1 MNVNAEQSMFPVCQ
15 HERYLCVSFPSCL
28 GEKIKS
34 ISPGKRGFQ
43 TWAEL
48 SKKINRSDDILLSIN
63 NAFVICQ
70 TVY

>member
-34 ISPGKRGFQ
+34 IALGRGDSRLGQ
-43 TWAEL
+43 SCL
-48 SKKINRSDDILLSIN
+48 RK
-63 NAFVICQ
+63 
-70 TVY
+70 